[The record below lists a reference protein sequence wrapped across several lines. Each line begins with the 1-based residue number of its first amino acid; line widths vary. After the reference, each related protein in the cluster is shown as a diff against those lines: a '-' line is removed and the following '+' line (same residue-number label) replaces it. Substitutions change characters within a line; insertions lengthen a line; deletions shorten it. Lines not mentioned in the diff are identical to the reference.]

1 MAIRKDG
8 LVEKKNVLNE
18 LRTNNMSLQEL
29 RFFSIYLSKINAREQ
44 STRVVKFTLDDFK
57 KIMELG
63 RLNVQH
69 LKNTTDNL
77 LCKIVHIP
85 TESGGYS
92 AFQLFKECKVD
103 KDENDEWHVEIDAHD
118 KALPLMF
125 DFKKNY
131 FTYELWNALRLSS
144 SNQVRMY
151 ELLKQHQK
159 QGEWT
164 YTVQELRELLGIGTT
179 EYPRFGDFKT
189 WVINKSQQA
198 LAENTDINF
207 DYELIKSGRNIVKI
221 RFIIRKNSD
230 YIDQLTLDEFINQ
243 HEEPEDDFEES
254 QQVEFKNENLELL
267 SEACNNE
274 FTEKEMALLFDLV
287 VAATSETIPSGTD
300 KLEFKRFHY
309 LKNKYDDMN
318 RRNPEK
324 SRFGYLKKL
333 LEADGEG
340 K

>member
-1 MAIRKDG
+1 M
-8 LVEKKNVLNE
+8 LNE

-44 STRVVKFTLDDFK
+44 STRVVRFPLNDFK

-63 RLNVQH
+63 RLNVPH

-103 KDENDEWHVEIDAHD
+103 KDENNEWYVEIDAHD

-144 SNQVRMY
+144 ANQVRMY

-159 QGEWT
+159 QGEWI
-164 YTVQELRELLGIGTT
+164 YTVQELRELLGIAPN
-179 EYPRFGDFKT
+179 EYKRFGDFKVRVLNT
-189 WVINKSQQA
+189 TQKAISDY
-198 LAENTDINF
+198 TDIKY
-207 DYELIKSGRNIVKI
+207 DYELIKNGRNIVKI
-221 RFIIRKNSD
+221 RFIIRKNND

-243 HEEPEDDFEES
+243 HEEPEDDFEEPK
-254 QQVEFKNENLELL
+254 QIEFKNDLIELL
-267 SEACNNE
+267 SDACNNE
-274 FTEKEMALLFDLV
+274 FSQEQIELLTVMISQLYFLGKDENERDMKKYEYLNKKYIEMNSRKPKE
-287 VAATSETIPSGTD
+287 
-300 KLEFKRFHY
+300 
-309 LKNKYDDMN
+309 N
-318 RRNPEK
+318 
-324 SRFGYLKKL
+324 RFGYLKTIIQSDVKNKSG
-333 LEADGEG
+333 D
-340 K
+340 